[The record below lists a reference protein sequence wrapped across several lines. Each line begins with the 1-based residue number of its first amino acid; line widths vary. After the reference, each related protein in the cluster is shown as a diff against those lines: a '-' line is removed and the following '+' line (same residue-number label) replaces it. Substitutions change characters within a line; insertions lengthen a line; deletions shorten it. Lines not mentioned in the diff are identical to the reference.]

1 MDNTY
6 SSATYATPGMVE
18 EHFTRILHGDPAP
31 KVAAKPYL
39 NGSTTMI
46 GNPFDVGY
54 SRMLP
59 TAFIFCC
66 FVIFATPM
74 ALTIALGYDSSVQ
87 YWIGPWGLMSF
98 GVPVL
103 FAAGHLVHLER
114 GFPRKPVVLLCTL
127 FPAILFLI
135 IGDIHLS
142 VAYDLSD
149 QLFSTDCDTFD
160 SKRVLDRSWKRAHEL
175 YVKCI
180 TKTVENSGG
189 KHNIT
194 IAKAF
199 DLYRIHHCEEY
210 ETAHR
215 EEKEQWDY
223 LRHLEENHHCS
234 GWCESGSRR
243 LWTYKGVRDPC
254 STAVGTVLK
263 FKVQRIAM
271 QVVVYSVCVIVLV
284 TVVLVLVGPMIRAAG
299 MPW

>member
-1 MDNTY
+1 MVD
-6 SSATYATPGMVE
+6 SGYATPGMVE

-31 KVAAKPYL
+31 SVPTKTYSDYPRSGNM
-39 NGSTTMI
+39 NGT
-46 GNPFDVGY
+46 GVFDIGY

-66 FVIFATPM
+66 FVVFATPM

-87 YWIGPWGLMSF
+87 YWIGSWGLMSF
-98 GVPVL
+98 AIPVL

-127 FPAILFLI
+127 FPAVLFLI

-160 SKRVLDRSWKRAHEL
+160 SKRVLQKSWERASDL
-175 YVKCI
+175 YEKCI
-180 TKTVENSGG
+180 TKTVHNQGT
-189 KHNIT
+189 KHNLT
-194 IAKAF
+194 MVTAF
-199 DLYRIHHCEEY
+199 DLYRIQHCEEY
-210 ETAHR
+210 EQAL
-215 EEKEQWDY
+215 KENQEHWDY
-223 LRHLEENHHCS
+223 LRHLEEHHHCS
-234 GWCESGSRR
+234 GWCEPGAKR
-243 LWTYKGVRDPC
+243 LWTYKGVRDSC
-254 STAVGTVLK
+254 SVAVGAVLR

-271 QVVVYSVCVIVLV
+271 QVVAYSVGIIVLV
-284 TVVLVLVGPMIRAAG
+284 TIVLVIVGPMIRAAG